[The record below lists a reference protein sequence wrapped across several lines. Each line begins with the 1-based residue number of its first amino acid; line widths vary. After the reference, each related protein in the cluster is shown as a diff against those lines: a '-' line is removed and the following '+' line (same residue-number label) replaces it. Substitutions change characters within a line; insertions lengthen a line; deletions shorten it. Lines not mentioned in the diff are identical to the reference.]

1 MRSNGYKPISHFAH
15 TLAAIFVSA
24 GVAASVAA
32 DDYVSNVIVATDFS
46 KSYYTPETFPNIEKN
61 YRELSKSM
69 TARTSGLRGPTLFQ
83 VIPIDELSQ
92 AKRPLCEF
100 TLQERALIRKDE
112 ECEQRRDCSD
122 SPRDLKN
129 YIEKIC
135 SKTVIDR
142 GEGEATDIEGALSL
156 AGQLASSQKAD
167 NRYLI
172 IFSDMEEYRHESV
185 ISTPPDLS
193 GFKVLVVCGGLFET
207 SGFCMSKESAWSSK
221 LKEYGAASVEFVIE
235 SSRWSAIARDL
246 FE

>member
-1 MRSNGYKPISHFAH
+1 MLSNGYRPVIHFARL
-15 TLAAIFVSA
+15 LAAIFVSA
-24 GVAASVAA
+24 GVAESAA

-46 KSYYTPETFPNIEKN
+46 SSYYTPETFPNIENN
-61 YRELSKSM
+61 YRELSRAM

-122 SPRDLKN
+122 NPRDLKN

-142 GEGEATDIEGALSL
+142 GEGGATDIEGALSL

-172 IFSDMEEYRHESV
+172 IFSDGRVPTGEV

-193 GFKVLVVCGGLFET
+193 GFQVLVVCGAYLKLPVFDEQ
-207 SGFCMSKESAWSSK
+207 EAAWSSK
-221 LKEYGAASVEFVIE
+221 LKEYGATSVEFVIE
-235 SSRWSAIARDL
+235 SSRWSTLARDL

>member
-1 MRSNGYKPISHFAH
+1 MLSNGYRPVIHFARL
-15 TLAAIFVSA
+15 LAAIFVSA
-24 GVAASVAA
+24 GVAESAA

-46 KSYYTPETFPNIEKN
+46 SSYYTPETFPNIENN
-61 YRELSKSM
+61 YRELSRAM

-122 SPRDLKN
+122 NPRDLKN

-142 GEGEATDIEGALSL
+142 GEGGATDIEGALSL

-172 IFSDMEEYRHESV
+172 IFSDMEEYRQESV

-193 GFKVLVVCGGLFET
+193 GFQVLVVCGGLFET
-207 SGFCMSKESAWSSK
+207 SGFCMSKEAAWSSK
-221 LKEYGAASVEFVIE
+221 LKEYGATSVEFVIE
-235 SSRWSAIARDL
+235 SSRWSTLARDL